1 MEVSLQRQSVVV
13 RAVCQRRFRGD
24 VPAIS
29 DEETDMGE
37 LRKQMDGDLVVR
49 GMAVR
54 TREAYLGAVAG
65 LAKYYGRRPDHI
77 GEKEVQ
83 NYLLHLI
90 EERKLAWSSCNIVAQ
105 GLKFFYRVTLKRSE
119 AQFAVPRARQPQ
131 KLPQIL
137 AREEVAALLE
147 KTANLKHRTLLMA
160 AYGAGLRLNE
170 LCHLK
175 VTDIDSARMT
185 IRVEQG
191 KGAKDRYTL
200 LSPRL
205 LAELRRYWVAYRP
218 KLWLFTTRDAEHP
231 ISDATVQ
238 KVFYAAKKRAGIVKD
253 CGIHGLRH
261 AFATHLL
268 EAGVDIHTIQRLM
281 GHGHIS
287 STLRYFHLARRHLA
301 NTPSPLELLEGAAIR
316 PR

>member
-1 MEVSLQRQSVVV
+1 
-13 RAVCQRRFRGD
+13 
-24 VPAIS
+24 
-29 DEETDMGE
+29 MGA

-49 GMAVR
+49 GMSVR

-65 LAKYYGRRPDHI
+65 LAKYYGRRPDRI
-77 GEKEVQ
+77 GEREVQ
-83 NYLLHLI
+83 SYLLHLI
-90 EERKLAWSSCNIVAQ
+90 EQRKLAWSSCNIVAQ
-105 GLKFFYRVTLKRSE
+105 GLRFFYRITLKRSE
-119 AQFAVPRARQPQ
+119 AQFVIPRARAPQ

-137 AREEVAALLE
+137 SREEIAALLE
-147 KTANLKHRTLLMA
+147 KTVNLKHRAVLMT

-170 LCHLK
+170 ICHLK
-175 VTDIDSARMT
+175 LTHIDSARMT
-185 IRVEQG
+185 LRVEQG

-218 KLWLFTTRDAEHP
+218 KEWLFTGG
-231 ISDATVQ
+231 DATRAIGEHTVHRI
-238 KVFYAAKKRAGIVKD
+238 YHAAKARAGIVKEG
-253 CGIHGLRH
+253 GIHALRH

-287 STLRYFHLARRHLA
+287 STLRYFHLARKHLA
-301 NTPSPLELLEGAAIR
+301 KTPSPLELLEGPGIATR
-316 PR
+316 

>member
-1 MEVSLQRQSVVV
+1 MA
-13 RAVCQRRFRGD
+13 RAVSAFGRGN
-24 VPAIS
+24 VPAHW
-29 DEETDMGE
+29 DEETAMSA

-65 LAKYYGRRPDHI
+65 LAKYYGRRPDRI
-77 GEKEVQ
+77 GEAEGQKH
-83 NYLLHLI
+83 LLQPI
-90 EERKLAWSSCNIVAQ
+90 QERKIACASCNIVTQ
-105 GLKFFYRVTLKRSE
+105 GLKFFYRVTLKRRE
-119 AQFAVPRARQPQ
+119 AQFGIPTARQPQ

-147 KTANLKHRTLLMA
+147 KTTNLKHRALLMTT
-160 AYGAGLRLNE
+160 YGAGLRLNE
-170 LCHLK
+170 VCHLK
-175 VTDIDSARMT
+175 LTDIDSARMT
-185 IRVEQG
+185 LRVEQG

-205 LAELRRYWVAYRP
+205 LAELRRYWAWYRP
-218 KLWLFTTRDAEHP
+218 KLWLFTSKDGEHP

-238 KVFYAAKKRAGIVKD
+238 KIFYAAKKRAAIVKE

-268 EAGVDIHTIQRLM
+268 EAGVGVHTI
-281 GHGHIS
+281 HPPS
-287 STLRYFHLARRHLA
+287 EPPPRR
-301 NTPSPLELLEGAAIR
+301 T
-316 PR
+316 

>member
-1 MEVSLQRQSVVV
+1 
-13 RAVCQRRFRGD
+13 
-24 VPAIS
+24 
-29 DEETDMGE
+29 MGA

-49 GMAVR
+49 GMSVR

-65 LAKYYGRRPDHI
+65 LAKYYGRRPDRI
-77 GEKEVQ
+77 GQAEVQ

-90 EERKLAWSSCNIVAQ
+90 EERKLAWSSCNVAAQ
-105 GLKFFYRVTLKRSE
+105 GLKFFYRITLKRSE
-119 AQFAVPRARQPQ
+119 AQFGIPSARQPQ

-137 AREEVAALLE
+137 AREEVARLIDL
-147 KTANLKHRTLLMA
+147 TANPKHRAILMT

-170 LCHLK
+170 ICHLK
-175 VTDIDSARMT
+175 VADIDSARMT

-205 LAELRRYWVAYRP
+205 LAELRRYWLAHRP
-218 KLWLFTTRDAEHP
+218 NRWLFTARDPERP
-231 ISDATVQ
+231 ISDHTVHRL
-238 KVFYAAKKRAGIVKD
+238 YHAAKARAGIAKQ
-253 CGIHGLRH
+253 GGMHSLRH

-268 EAGVDIHTIQRLM
+268 EAGVDVHTIQRLM

-287 STLRYFHLARRHLA
+287 STLRYFHLARKHLA
-301 NTPSPLELLEGAAIR
+301 NTPSPLELLDGAAPK

>member
-1 MEVSLQRQSVVV
+1 
-13 RAVCQRRFRGD
+13 
-24 VPAIS
+24 
-29 DEETDMGE
+29 
-37 LRKQMDGDLVVR
+37 MDGDLVVR

-65 LAKYYGRRPDHI
+65 LAKHYGRRPDLI
-77 GEKEVQ
+77 GEAEVQ
-83 NYLLHLI
+83 KYLLHLI

-119 AQFAVPRARQPQ
+119 AQFVIPRARAPQ

-147 KTANLKHRTLLMA
+147 KTTNLKHRAVLMT

-170 LCHLK
+170 ICHLK
-175 VTDIDSARMT
+175 VADIDSKRMT
-185 IRVEQG
+185 LRVEQG

-205 LAELRRYWVAYRP
+205 LAELRRYWVAHRP
-218 KLWLFTTRDAEHP
+218 KAWLFTARDPERP
-231 ISDATVQ
+231 IYDHTVHRL
-238 KVFYAAKKRAGIVKD
+238 YHAAKLRAGITKEG
-253 CGIHGLRH
+253 GIHSLRH

-287 STLRYFHLARRHLA
+287 STLRYFHLARKHLA
-301 NTPSPLELLEGAAIR
+301 GTPSPLELLDGVR
-316 PR
+316 PKPR

>member
-1 MEVSLQRQSVVV
+1 MS
-13 RAVCQRRFRGD
+13 
-24 VPAIS
+24 
-29 DEETDMGE
+29 E

-65 LAKYYGRRPDHI
+65 LAKYYKRRPDRI
-77 GEKEVQ
+77 DEAEVQ
-83 NYLLHLI
+83 KYLLHLI
-90 EERKLAWSSCNIVAQ
+90 QERKLAWSSCHVAAQ

-119 AQFAVPRARQPQ
+119 AQFGIPTARQPQ

-137 AREEVAALLE
+137 AREEVARLIDL
-147 KTANLKHRTLLMA
+147 TANPKHRAILMT
-160 AYGAGLRLNE
+160 AYGTGLRLSE
-170 LCHLK
+170 ICHLK

-185 IRVEQG
+185 VRVEQG

-205 LAELRRYWVAYRP
+205 LAELRRYWAAYRP
-218 KLWLFTTRDAEHP
+218 SPWLFPGRDPALRV
-231 ISDATVQ
+231 SDITVQ
-238 KVFYAAKKRAGIVKD
+238 RVFKAAKARAAITKRG
-253 CGIHGLRH
+253 GIHALRH
-261 AFATHLL
+261 AFATHML
-268 EAGVDIHTIQRLM
+268 EGGVDIHTIQRLM

-301 NTPSPLELLEGAAIR
+301 STPSPLELLDGASPK

>member
-1 MEVSLQRQSVVV
+1 MP
-13 RAVCQRRFRGD
+13 CQRWYRGD

-29 DEETDMGE
+29 DEETVMGA
-37 LRKQMDGDLVVR
+37 LRRQMDGDLVVR
-49 GMAVR
+49 GMSVR

-65 LAKYYGRRPDHI
+65 LAKHYARRPDRI
-77 GEKEVQ
+77 TEQEVQ

-90 EERKLAWSSCNIVAQ
+90 EQRKLAWSSCNIVAQ
-105 GLKFFYRVTLKRSE
+105 GLKFFYHVTLKRSE
-119 AQFAVPRARQPQ
+119 TQFAIPRARQPQ

-137 AREEVAALLE
+137 SREEVAAIIE
-147 KTANLKHRTLLMA
+147 KTVNLKHRAILMT

-170 LCHLK
+170 ICHLK
-175 VTDIDSARMT
+175 LTDVDSTRMT

-205 LAELRRYWVAYRP
+205 LAELRRYWVLYRP
-218 KLWLFTTRDAEHP
+218 KEWLFTGRDVTQPIGEH
-231 ISDATVQ
+231 TVHRI
-238 KVFYAAKKRAGIVKD
+238 YHAAKARARISKEG
-253 CGIHGLRH
+253 GIHSLRH

-287 STLRYFHLARRHLA
+287 STLRYFHLARKHLA
-301 NTPSPLELLEGAAIR
+301 KTPSPLELLESPQIATR
-316 PR
+316 

>member
-1 MEVSLQRQSVVV
+1 
-13 RAVCQRRFRGD
+13 
-24 VPAIS
+24 
-29 DEETDMGE
+29 MGA

-65 LAKYYGRRPDHI
+65 LAKYYGRRPDRVS
-77 GEKEVQ
+77 EAEVQ
-83 NYLLHLI
+83 KYLLHLI
-90 EERKLAWSSCNIVAQ
+90 EERKLAWSSCNVVAQ
-105 GLKFFYRVTLKRSE
+105 GLKFFYRVTLKKSE
-119 AQFAVPRARQPQ
+119 AQFVIPRARAPQ
-131 KLPQIL
+131 KLPHIL
-137 AREEVAALLE
+137 AREEVARLIDL
-147 KTANLKHRTLLMA
+147 TVHPKHRAILMS

-170 LCHLK
+170 ICHLK
-175 VTDIDSARMT
+175 LADIDSDRMT

-205 LAELRRYWVAYRP
+205 LSELRRYWASYRP
-218 KLWLFTTRDAEHP
+218 KLWLFTSKDGVHP

-238 KVFYAAKKRAGIVKD
+238 KIFYAAKRRAGIVKD

-287 STLRYFHLARRHLA
+287 STLRYFHLARKHLA
-301 NTPSPLELLEGAAIR
+301 GTVSPLELLEAAPPK

>member
-1 MEVSLQRQSVVV
+1 LRSRVSVGL
-13 RAVCQRRFRGD
+13 RGCSRD
-24 VPAIS
+24 S
-29 DEETDMGE
+29 DEETAMGA

-49 GMAVR
+49 GMSVR

-65 LAKYYGRRPDHI
+65 LAKYYARRPDQI
-77 GEKEVQ
+77 SAPEVQ
-83 NYLLHLI
+83 NYLLHLV

-105 GLKFFYRVTLKRSE
+105 GLKFFYRVTLKRTE
-119 AQFAVPRARQPQ
+119 AQFGIPTARQPQ

-137 AREEVAALLE
+137 AREEVARLIE
-147 KTANLKHRTLLMA
+147 RTTHPRHRAILMTT
-160 AYGAGLRLNE
+160 YGAGLRLNE
-170 LCHLK
+170 VCHLK
-175 VTDIDSARMT
+175 LTDIDSARMT

-205 LAELRRYWVAYRP
+205 LAELRRYWAWYRP
-218 KLWLFTTRDAEHP
+218 RIWLFTSKDGAHP

-238 KVFYAAKKRAGIVKD
+238 KIFYAAKKRAAIVKE

-268 EAGVDIHTIQRLM
+268 EAGVDVHTIQRLM

-287 STLRYFHLARRHLA
+287 STLRYFHLARKHLA
-301 NTPSPLELLEGAAIR
+301 GTTSPLELLERAHTP

>member
-1 MEVSLQRQSVVV
+1 
-13 RAVCQRRFRGD
+13 
-24 VPAIS
+24 
-29 DEETDMGE
+29 
-37 LRKQMDGDLVVR
+37 MDGDLVVR

-65 LAKYYGRRPDHI
+65 LAKYYGRRPDRI
-77 GEKEVQ
+77 DEAEVQ
-83 NYLLHLI
+83 RYLLHLI
-90 EERKLAWSSCNIVAQ
+90 EERKLAWASCNVVAQ

-119 AQFAVPRARQPQ
+119 AQFGIPTARQPQ

-137 AREEVAALLE
+137 AREEVARLIEL
-147 KTANLKHRTLLMA
+147 TAHTKHRAILMTT
-160 AYGAGLRLNE
+160 YGAGLRLNE

-175 VTDIDSARMT
+175 VSDIDSARMT

-205 LAELRRYWVAYRP
+205 LAELRRYWAGYRP
-218 KLWLFTTRDAEHP
+218 KLWLFASKDGEHP
-231 ISDATVQ
+231 ISDTTVQ
-238 KVFYAAKKRAGIVKD
+238 KIFYRAKARAGISKD

-287 STLRYFHLARRHLA
+287 STLRYFHLARKHLA
-301 NTPSPLELLEGAAIR
+301 NTPSPLELLERADTA

>member
-1 MEVSLQRQSVVV
+1 
-13 RAVCQRRFRGD
+13 
-24 VPAIS
+24 
-29 DEETDMGE
+29 MGE
-37 LRKQMDGDLVVR
+37 LRKRMDGDLVVR

-65 LAKYYGRRPDHI
+65 LAKNYGRSPDRVS
-77 GEKEVQ
+77 EAEVQ
-83 NYLLHLI
+83 KYLLHLI
-90 EERKLAWSSCNIVAQ
+90 EQRKLAWSSCNIVAQ
-105 GLKFFYRVTLKRSE
+105 GLKFFYRVTLRRSE
-119 AQFAVPRARQPQ
+119 AQFVIPRARAPQ

-137 AREEVAALLE
+137 SREEIAALIQ
-147 KTANLKHRTLLMA
+147 KTLNLKHRAILMT

-170 LCHLK
+170 ICHLRIG
-175 VTDIDSARMT
+175 DIDSDRMT

-205 LAELRRYWVAYRP
+205 LAELRRYWVAHRP
-218 KLWLFTTRDAEHP
+218 RAWLFTARDPARP
-231 ISDATVQ
+231 IYDHTVQ
-238 KVFYAAKKRAGIVKD
+238 RIFYAAKDRAGITKEG
-253 CGIHGLRH
+253 GIHALRH

-268 EAGVDIHTIQRLM
+268 EAGVDVHTIQRLL

-301 NTPSPLELLEGAAIR
+301 GTPSPLELLEGVSRR

>member
-1 MEVSLQRQSVVV
+1 
-13 RAVCQRRFRGD
+13 
-24 VPAIS
+24 
-29 DEETDMGE
+29 MGA

-49 GMAVR
+49 GMSVR

-65 LAKYYGRRPDHI
+65 LAKYYGRRPDRI
-77 GEKEVQ
+77 SEQEVQ

-90 EERKLAWSSCNIVAQ
+90 EERRLSWSSCNVAAQ
-105 GLKFFYRVTLKRSE
+105 GLKFFYRTTLKRSE
-119 AQFAVPRARQPQ
+119 AQFVIPRARAPQ

-137 AREEVAALLE
+137 SREEIAALLE
-147 KTANLKHRTLLMA
+147 KTANLKHRAVLMT

-170 LCHLK
+170 ICHLK
-175 VTDIDSARMT
+175 LSHIDSARMT

-205 LAELRRYWVAYRP
+205 LGELRRYWVAYRP
-218 KLWLFTTRDAEHP
+218 KEWLFTRKDPTRP
-231 ISDATVQ
+231 IGEETVHRI
-238 KVFYAAKKRAGIVKD
+238 YHAAKARTGIAKEG
-253 CGIHGLRH
+253 GIHSLRH

-287 STLRYFHLARRHLA
+287 STLRYFHLARKHLVG
-301 NTPSPLELLEGAAIR
+301 TPSPLELLEGTR

>member
-1 MEVSLQRQSVVV
+1 
-13 RAVCQRRFRGD
+13 
-24 VPAIS
+24 
-29 DEETDMGE
+29 MGA

-49 GMAVR
+49 GMSVR
-54 TREAYLGAVAG
+54 TREVYLGAVAG
-65 LAKYYGRRPDHI
+65 LAKYYGRRPDRVS
-77 GEKEVQ
+77 EQEVQ

-90 EERKLAWSSCNIVAQ
+90 EERKLAWSSCNVVAQ
-105 GLKFFYRVTLKRSE
+105 GLKFFYRVTLKRPE
-119 AQFAVPRARQPQ
+119 AQFAIPRARQPQ

-137 AREEVAALLE
+137 SREEIAALIE
-147 KTANLKHRTLLMA
+147 NTASVKHRAILMT

-170 LCHLK
+170 ICHLK
-175 VTDIDSARMT
+175 VTDIDSKRMT

-205 LAELRRYWVAYRP
+205 LTELRRYWVAHRP
-218 KLWLFTTRDAEHP
+218 KEWLFTRKDPTRP
-231 ISDATVQ
+231 IGEETVHRI
-238 KVFYAAKKRAGIVKD
+238 YHAAKARAGIVKTG
-253 CGIHGLRH
+253 GIHSLRH

-268 EAGVDIHTIQRLM
+268 EAGVDIHTIQRLL

-287 STLRYFHLARRHLA
+287 TTLRYFHLARRHLA
-301 NTPSPLELLEGAAIR
+301 KTPSPLELLESPDIA

>member
-1 MEVSLQRQSVVV
+1 
-13 RAVCQRRFRGD
+13 
-24 VPAIS
+24 
-29 DEETDMGE
+29 MGA

-49 GMAVR
+49 GMSVR

-65 LAKYYGRRPDHI
+65 LAKYYGRRPDRI
-77 GEKEVQ
+77 REQEVQ

-105 GLKFFYRVTLKRSE
+105 GLKFFYRVTLKRPE
-119 AQFAVPRARQPQ
+119 AQFAIPRARQPQ
-131 KLPQIL
+131 RLPQIL
-137 AREEVAALLE
+137 SREEVSALIE
-147 KTANLKHRTLLMA
+147 KTLNPKHRAILMT

-170 LCHLK
+170 ICHLRL
-175 VTDIDSARMT
+175 TDIDSARMT

-205 LAELRRYWVAYRP
+205 LAELRRYWVLYRP
-218 KLWLFTTRDAEHP
+218 KQWLFTRKNPARP
-231 ISDATVQ
+231 IGEETVHR
-238 KVFYAAKKRAGIVKD
+238 VYHAAKARAGIVKEG
-253 CGIHGLRH
+253 GIHSLRH

-268 EAGVDIHTIQRLM
+268 EAGVDIHTIQRLL

-287 STLRYFHLARRHLA
+287 TALRYFHLTRKHLA
-301 NTPSPLELLEGAAIR
+301 KTPSPLELLQSSDIAAR
-316 PR
+316 

>member
-1 MEVSLQRQSVVV
+1 
-13 RAVCQRRFRGD
+13 
-24 VPAIS
+24 
-29 DEETDMGE
+29 MGT

-49 GMAVR
+49 GMSVR

-65 LAKYYGRRPDHI
+65 LAKHYGRRPDQI
-77 GEKEVQ
+77 SKREVQ

-90 EERKLAWSSCNIVAQ
+90 EKRKLAWSSCNIVAQ

-119 AQFAVPRARQPQ
+119 AQFGIPRARQPQ
-131 KLPQIL
+131 KLPEIL
-137 AREEVAALLE
+137 SREEVMVLIE
-147 KTANLKHRTLLMA
+147 RTANLKHRTLLMT
-160 AYGAGLRLNE
+160 AYAAGLRLNE

-175 VTDIDSARMT
+175 VSHIDSARMT

-205 LAELRRYWVAYRP
+205 LSELRRYWIAQRP
-218 KLWLFTTRDAEHP
+218 KDWLFPRRDASGP

-238 KVFYAAKKRAGIVKD
+238 KLFHAAKARAGIVKHG
-253 CGIHGLRH
+253 GIHALRH

-268 EAGVDIHTIQRLM
+268 EAGVDVHTIQRLL

-287 STLRYFHLARRHLA
+287 STLRYFHLARKHLA
-301 NTPSPLELLEGAAIR
+301 KTPSPLDLLESPEIATR
-316 PR
+316 

>member
-1 MEVSLQRQSVVV
+1 MS
-13 RAVCQRRFRGD
+13 
-24 VPAIS
+24 
-29 DEETDMGE
+29 E

-49 GMAVR
+49 GMSVR

-65 LAKYYGRRPDHI
+65 LAKYYGRRPDRI
-77 GEKEVQ
+77 GETEVQ

-90 EERKLAWSSCNIVAQ
+90 QERKLAWSSCNVAAQ

-119 AQFAVPRARQPQ
+119 AQFGIPTARQPQ

-147 KTANLKHRTLLMA
+147 KTTNLKHRALLMT

-170 LCHLK
+170 ICHLK

-205 LAELRRYWVAYRP
+205 LAELRRYWAAYRP
-218 KLWLFTTRDAEHP
+218 APWLFPGKDPALRV
-231 ISDATVQ
+231 SDTTVQ
-238 KVFYAAKKRAGIVKD
+238 RVFKAAKARAAVTKRG
-253 CGIHGLRH
+253 GIHALRH
-261 AFATHLL
+261 AFATHML

-301 NTPSPLELLEGAAIR
+301 STPSPLELLDGAAPK

>member
-1 MEVSLQRQSVVV
+1 
-13 RAVCQRRFRGD
+13 
-24 VPAIS
+24 
-29 DEETDMGE
+29 MGA

-65 LAKYYGRRPDHI
+65 LAKYYGRRPDRI
-77 GEKEVQ
+77 DEAEVQ
-83 NYLLHLI
+83 RYLLHLI
-90 EERKLAWSSCNIVAQ
+90 EERKLAWASCNVVAQ
-105 GLKFFYRVTLKRSE
+105 GLKFFYRVTLKRPD
-119 AQFAVPRARQPQ
+119 AQFGIPTARQPQ

-137 AREEVAALLE
+137 AREEVARLIE
-147 KTANLKHRTLLMA
+147 RTAHPKHRAILMTT
-160 AYGAGLRLNE
+160 YGAGLRLNE

-175 VTDIDSARMT
+175 VSDIDSARMT

-205 LAELRRYWVAYRP
+205 LTELRRYWAFYRP
-218 KLWLFTTRDAEHP
+218 ELWLFPSKDGAHP

-238 KVFYAAKKRAGIVKD
+238 KIFYRAKARAGITKD

-287 STLRYFHLARRHLA
+287 STLRYFHLARKHLA
-301 NTPSPLELLEGAAIR
+301 NTPSPLELLERADTA